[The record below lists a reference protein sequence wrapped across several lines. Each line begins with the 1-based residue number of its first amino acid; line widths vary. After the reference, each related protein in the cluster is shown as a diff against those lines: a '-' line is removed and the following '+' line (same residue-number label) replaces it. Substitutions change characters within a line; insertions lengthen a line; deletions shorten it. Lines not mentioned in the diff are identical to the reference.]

1 MNQSG
6 RTFAGDASTAYSLVL
21 QMTQFRWR
29 LFWTLSILMVLML
42 MAVLA
47 MASGQTGASSALL
60 SSSIH
65 TDLDPQVETL
75 PAAAP
80 TAVAFADTRANSQ
93 SSPVAL
99 VGTVKLWHSWTG
111 KDDDALA
118 AIVERFHQTS
128 PNIQVETEFVEYGE
142 LAGAYTV
149 AVKNGGG
156 PDLILAPNWWIRELA
171 ASKVLLPI
179 ENQINAQERAQF
191 IPASLDNLVWGGI
204 LYGLPTDYELVG
216 LYFNRRLLDET
227 DLPST
232 AEDLIQLTGE
242 SPSQG
247 AGIYASFYHLAW
259 GIAAFGGTLFEEDG
273 RVVLDQSEGTA
284 EFLSWLQ
291 RADSTPGIFVS
302 LDYGMLMDRFKKEEY
317 ALFIDGPWSIGEL
330 RQRFGDDL
338 GVSTLPAGHSG
349 PARPWLSADGV
360 FLNPAATSK
369 QQDLALT
376 FARYLTNVESASTL
390 ARIAGRLPAHKDAD
404 LNGDALL
411 AGFAEQAVNAVSQP
425 HYPELDEVWG
435 YANDMITQVLRGSR
449 TPDEAVLE
457 ASTLINEANG
467 K

>member
-1 MNQSG
+1 
-6 RTFAGDASTAYSLVL
+6 
-21 QMTQFRWR
+21 
-29 LFWTLSILMVLML
+29 MVLML

-47 MASGQTGASSALL
+47 MASGRTGASPSLF

-65 TDLDPQVETL
+65 TDIDPVVETL

-80 TAVAFADTRANSQ
+80 TAVAFADAPADSK

-99 VGTVKLWHSWTG
+99 VGTVRLWHSWAG
-111 KDDDALA
+111 KDGDALA
-118 AIVERFHQTS
+118 DIVERFHTSS
-128 PNIQVETEFVEYGE
+128 PNIQVATEFVNYGE
-142 LAGAYTV
+142 LARAYTE
-149 AVKNGGG
+149 AVTNGEG

-171 ASKVLLPI
+171 ASKAIVPI
-179 ENQINAQERAQF
+179 ENQISAQERMQYF
-191 IPASLDNLVWGGI
+191 PASIDNLIWEGK
-204 LYGLPTDYELVG
+204 LYGLPTDFEVVALF
-216 LYFNRRLLDET
+216 FNRRLLDEVN
-227 DLPST
+227 LPGT
-232 AEDLIQLTGE
+232 LDDLIELAKE

-247 AGIYASFYHLAW
+247 AGIYASFYHLTW
-259 GIAAFGGTLFEEDG
+259 GIAAHGGKLFDEDG
-273 RVVLDQSEGTA
+273 RVVLEQFEGMA
-284 EFLSWLQ
+284 EFLTWLQ

-349 PARPWLSADGV
+349 AAGPWLSADGV
-360 FLNPAATSK
+360 FLSPVATTE
-369 QQDLALT
+369 QRDLALT
-376 FARYLTNVESASTL
+376 FARHITNAESASTL

-411 AGFAEQAVNAVSQP
+411 EGFAEQAGSAVSQP
-425 HYPELDEVWG
+425 RHPELDEVWG
-435 YANDMITQVLRGSR
+435 YANDMITRVLRGSK
-449 TPDEAVLE
+449 TPEEALLE